1 MTKFILWGGKK
12 VGFSNALSV
21 RARYYDPAKELAF
34 FDECAA
40 VIVPNH
46 TNSAD
51 LEEHFLNK

>member
-1 MTKFILWGGKK
+1 MTEFILLGGNK
-12 VGFSNALSV
+12 VGLSNALSV
-21 RARYYDPAKELAF
+21 SARYYDPAKELAF

-40 VIVPNH
+40 VIVPDL